1 MKPRIDPASDS
12 HQQSLFDAGAPLLLE
27 FIDKKHELVRL
38 ADSIEWETFEEHWR
52 KQFSDA
58 GGQMANSGRRVAGM
72 LMIQHME
79 KLSDEGLVAQWVL
92 NPYYQ
97 YFCGEVQFQHR
108 RPINP
113 ATLVKWRKRLGEE
126 GIEWML
132 TAVLESAVKC
142 GAVDAQNLA
151 HVCVDSTVMEKNIA
165 YPTDS
170 GLLEKLRK
178 KMIAFMKKQEE
189 LTIRQSY
196 SRTGPRLAQQ
206 VGRYAHAKQFKR
218 MRKALKKQ
226 SNWVGRLQ
234 RELERQLDKLL
245 DNTTKEQARELI
257 DLSKRLIS
265 QTRNPKKKD
274 KIYALHELDVDCI
287 SKGKAR
293 KRYEFG
299 AKVGIVCTQEEGFV
313 VAMRSYA
320 GNPYDG
326 HTLDDMLCQA
336 ETISGV
342 KPKTAAVDLGY
353 RGRNKTKVKVI
364 HRGKKLS
371 YRDKKRLRR
380 RSMEEAMIGHMK
392 NEGRLERCP
401 LKGKDGD
408 AIHALL
414 CGIGHNLRLLRA
426 HWRALLFC
434 LLKMHHQC
442 LKKTL
447 LMLSTGIVAAF
458 VMRNMGTLKAAR

>member
-1 MKPRIDPASDS
+1 MKPRIDPASEKN
-12 HQQSLFDAGAPLLLE
+12 QQSLFDAGAPLLLE
-27 FIDKKHELVRL
+27 FIDKKHELVKL
-38 ADSIEWETFEEHWR
+38 ADCIEWETFERYWR

-58 GGQMANSGRRVAGM
+58 GGQMASSGRRVAGL

-97 YFCGEVQFQHR
+97 YFCGEVHFQHR
-108 RPINP
+108 QPINP

-126 GIEWML
+126 GMEWML

-142 GAVDAQNLA
+142 GALEARSLA

-178 KMIAFMKKQEE
+178 KMVEFMKKHE
-189 LTIRQSY
+189 LSIRQSY
-196 SRTGPRLAQQ
+196 SRKGPRLAQQ

-234 RELERQLDKLL
+234 RELARQLDGIA
-245 DNTTKEQARELI
+245 DNATKEHAENFI
-257 DLSKRLIS
+257 DLAKRLIS
-265 QTRNPKKKD
+265 QTRNPKQKD
-274 KIYALHELDVDCI
+274 KIYALHEQDVDCI

-299 AKVGIVCTQEEGFV
+299 VKVGIVCTQKEGFV
-313 VAMRSYA
+313 LGMRSYS

-336 ETISGV
+336 EIISGV
-342 KPKTAAVDLGY
+342 KAKTAAVDLGY
-353 RGRNKTKVKVI
+353 RGRHETKVKVI

-371 YRDKKRLRR
+371 NRDKERLRR
-380 RSMEEAMIGHMK
+380 RSMLEAMIGHMK
-392 NEGRLERCP
+392 NEGSLERCP
-401 LKGKDGD
+401 LKGKEGD
-408 AIHALL
+408 SIHAVLS
-414 CGIGHNLRLLRA
+414 GIGHNLRLMRA
-426 HWRALLFC
+426 HWRALLFW
-434 LLKMHHQC
+434 LLKMCHQYTSKP
-442 LKKTL
+442 LGLRKV
-447 LMLSTGIVAAF
+447 SI
-458 VMRNMGTLKAAR
+458 

>member
-1 MKPRIDPASDS
+1 MKPRIDPASNS
-12 HQQSLFDAGAPLLLE
+12 TQQKLFDASAPLLLE
-27 FIDKKHELVRL
+27 FIDTKHELVKL
-38 ADSIEWETFEEHWR
+38 ADSIEWEIFEEHWR

-58 GGQMANSGRRVAGM
+58 GGQMANSGRRVAGL

-79 KLSDEGLVAQWVL
+79 NLSDEGLVAQWVL

-97 YFCGEVQFQHR
+97 YFCGEVHFQHR
-108 RPINP
+108 HPINP

-126 GIEWML
+126 GFEWML
-132 TAVLESAVKC
+132 TAVLESALRC
-142 GAVDAQNLA
+142 GAVDARNLA

-170 GLLEKLRK
+170 ALLEKLRK
-178 KMIAFMKKQEE
+178 KMVGFMKKKE

-196 SRTGPRLAQQ
+196 SRQGPRLAQQ
-206 VGRYAHAKQFKR
+206 VGHHAHAKQFKR

-226 SNWVGRLQ
+226 SNWMGRLQ
-234 RELERQLDKLL
+234 GELERQLDGID
-245 DNTTKEQARELI
+245 DNTTKAHAENLI
-257 DLSKRLIS
+257 SLAKRLIA
-265 QTRNPKKKD
+265 QTRNPKQKD
-274 KIYALHELDVDCI
+274 KIYALHEPDVDCI

-299 AKVGIVCTQEEGFV
+299 AKVGIVCTQKEGFV
-313 VAMRSYA
+313 IGMRSYA

-326 HTLDDMLCQA
+326 HTLVDMLCQA
-336 ETISGV
+336 KAISGV
-342 KPKTAAVDLGY
+342 KAKTAAVDLGY
-353 RGRNKTKVKVI
+353 RGRHETKVKVI

-371 YRDKKRLRR
+371 NRDKKRLRR
-380 RSMEEAMIGHMK
+380 RSMLEAMIGHMK

-426 HWRALLFC
+426 HWRALIFW
-434 LLKMHHQC
+434 LLNICQQWPDKAWFMR
-442 LKKTL
+442 LIGT
-447 LMLSTGIVAAF
+447 STTGEMKNNWIVGA
-458 VMRNMGTLKAAR
+458 TT